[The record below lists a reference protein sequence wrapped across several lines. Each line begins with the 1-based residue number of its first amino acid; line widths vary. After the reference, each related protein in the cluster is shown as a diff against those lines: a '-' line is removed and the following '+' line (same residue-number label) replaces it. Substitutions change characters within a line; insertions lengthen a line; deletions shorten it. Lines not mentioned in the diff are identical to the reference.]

1 MMSENKRFKVIQQY
15 PYVFVYDKKSIAL
28 TKKISDGGDGE

>member
-1 MMSENKRFKVIQQY
+1 MSENKRFKVIQQY

-28 TKKISDGGDGE
+28 TKKISDGGDSDD